1 MKLSIY
7 SIVKNEEAEVEK
19 MLATIQDADE
29 IVVCDTGSTDRT
41 IEILKSHPEVKLFT
55 DYKWNDDFA
64 EAKNHACSKCTGEW
78 VMSLD
83 ADCRLEEGGIEK
95 IRKIIETTKYDAVF
109 VELESLTHPGN
120 THKRAKIYRNNGKI
134 FYQGMA
140 HEDLNVYG
148 YDHEG
153 GIMPKIYY
161 GYSVN
166 HVKDPN
172 RYIRI
177 LQKQIMQDPNSARP
191 KFYLAREYFY
201 KKNYGLA
208 IDVFKEYLKI
218 SKYEKERTEA
228 YYIMAQC
235 YWYSK
240 QGGKAREACWQA
252 VLSNPDH
259 KAVLKFMSEIYNEPW
274 RSKWKY
280 IAKNATNKD
289 VMFAKE

>member
-1 MKLSIY
+1 MRLSIY
-7 SIVKNEEAEVEK
+7 SIVKNEEAEIEK
-19 MLATIQDADE
+19 MLSTIQGADE

-55 DYKWNDDFA
+55 DYTWNDDFA
-64 EAKNHACSKCTGEW
+64 EAKNHAASKCTGDW
-78 VMSLD
+78 VMSID

-95 IRKIIETTKYDAVF
+95 IKKIIETTKYNALF
-109 VELESLTHPGN
+109 VELESLSHPGQ

-161 GYSVN
+161 GYSIN
-166 HVKDPN
+166 HKKDPD
-172 RYIRI
+172 RYLRI
-177 LQKQIMQDPNSARP
+177 LTKQLDKNPTSSRVL
-191 KFYLAREYFY
+191 FYLAREYFY
-201 KKNYGLA
+201 KKDYQTA
-208 IDVFKEYLKI
+208 INLYREYLKI

-228 YYIMAQC
+228 YFIMAQC
-235 YWYSK
+235 YWYTR
-240 QGGKAREACWQA
+240 QGGKARETCMQA

-259 KAVLKFMSEIYNEPW
+259 KGVLDFMSTLYNEPW
-274 RSKWKY
+274 KSKWKK
-280 IAKNATNKD
+280 IANNATNKD
-289 VMFAKE
+289 VMFCK